1 MKNILKMWT
10 KSKNKHISP
19 NEKVH
24 LLPKTEQQ
32 EPKHTT
38 LKKVIKGI
46 NNTVHS
52 ICKPKRKLQLNSDT
66 NPEKWKSTDKMFK
79 DLMANHQYYEV
90 CVLICKL
97 EDDEGG
103 DGEELYQTLSQEM
116 WKVVGKALAGDQRQN
131 VRLQA
136 IPQCIKWAKQT
147 QSQKDPDWGPQEW
160 SKKLE
165 DLFDA
170 DIKETIPKFAP
181 GTKDKNL
188 EKYLKDLKC
197 QISNIISKGQRFP
210 EELTFTYLKC
220 LHLCLLNELTSLA
233 EQKLSY
239 EEQVLL
245 YKWTH
250 DQHGELCKYL
260 QGSGNFDHMLF
271 EEWFFNNGNKI
282 KSTGQELIQKA
293 LREILQ
299 QEIVW
304 NSYPNTD
311 IKCYFS
317 NIQKELT
324 VICEAVRDMSTT
336 LVTNL
341 NSIFWEDFLNFL
353 TRYEDFLK
361 NKIDK
366 AEGMISGKGVEMG
379 LRIVNNSHILRNTLL
394 SIGNIQ
400 QESEIQRLVD
410 QCENKGINI
419 ILSILGPEI
428 KKFNTIIQHR
438 ITVLYIQSF
447 FKNKSQN
454 RVELFVQGSR
464 KLKEFFA
471 ELVSVK

>member
-1 MKNILKMWT
+1 M
-10 KSKNKHISP
+10 
-19 NEKVH
+19 
-24 LLPKTEQQ
+24 
-32 EPKHTT
+32 
-38 LKKVIKGI
+38 
-46 NNTVHS
+46 
-52 ICKPKRKLQLNSDT
+52 
-66 NPEKWKSTDKMFK
+66 
-79 DLMANHQYYEV
+79 
-90 CVLICKL
+90 
-97 EDDEGG
+97 
-103 DGEELYQTLSQEM
+103 
-116 WKVVGKALAGDQRQN
+116 
-131 VRLQA
+131 
-136 IPQCIKWAKQT
+136 
-147 QSQKDPDWGPQEW
+147 
-160 SKKLE
+160 
-165 DLFDA
+165 
-170 DIKETIPKFAP
+170 
-181 GTKDKNL
+181 
-188 EKYLKDLKC
+188 EKY
-197 QISNIISKGQRFP
+197 R
-210 EELTFTYLKC
+210 
-220 LHLCLLNELTSLA
+220 
-233 EQKLSY
+233 
-239 EEQVLL
+239 
-245 YKWTH
+245 
-250 DQHGELCKYL
+250 LCKYL

-428 KKFNTIIQHR
+428 KSAFKNYFRKSNLGYENVLMEYQKALRKQGIQNFKKFNTIIQHR